1 MRIIKL
7 ATPWVKVPRIVS
19 ETNLTL
25 AEIVEILEKEESKRE
40 LSTLERYT
48 LDYARKFAKIKDPQ
62 SARKAVKQLMEEMGL
77 PEEIA
82 VQLVNIAPRDPGE
95 VRLILA
101 PLTKVFEKEDLRRI
115 IEIIKSYSQ

>member
-1 MRIIKL
+1 M
-7 ATPWVKVPRIVS
+7 PRIVS

-40 LSTLERYT
+40 LTTLERYT

-62 SARKAVKQLMEEMGL
+62 SARKAVRQLMEEMGL

-82 VQLVNIAPRDPGE
+82 VQLVNIMPRDPGE

-101 PLTKVFEKEDLRRI
+101 PLTKVYEEAELRRI

>member
-1 MRIIKL
+1 M
-7 ATPWVKVPRIVS
+7 PRIVS

-25 AEIVEILEKEESKRE
+25 AEIVEILEKEESRRE

-48 LDYARKFAKIKDPQ
+48 LDYARKFAKIKDPL
-62 SARKAVKQLMEEMGL
+62 SARRAVKQLMEEMGL

-101 PLTKVFEKEDLRRI
+101 PLTKVYSEAELRRI
-115 IEIIKSYSQ
+115 IEIIKSHSQ

>member
-62 SARKAVKQLMEEMGL
+62 SARKAVKQLMKEMGL

-101 PLTKVFEKEDLRRI
+101 PLTKVFEEEDLRRI